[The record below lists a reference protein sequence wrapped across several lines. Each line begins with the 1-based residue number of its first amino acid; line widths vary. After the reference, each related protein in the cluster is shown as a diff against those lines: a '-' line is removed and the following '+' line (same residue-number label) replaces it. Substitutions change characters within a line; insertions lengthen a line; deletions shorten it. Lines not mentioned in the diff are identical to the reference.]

1 MVVNYFVIITSNFG
15 CYHVRITYI
24 ICIGDSADTM
34 GKPTILMPEILMG
47 NQCHHG
53 ETKSNIR

>member
-1 MVVNYFVIITSNFG
+1 MLLLSNFG
-15 CYHVRITYI
+15 YYHVIITYI
-24 ICIGDSADTM
+24 IRIGDSADTM

-47 NQCHHG
+47 NQCYYG

>member
-1 MVVNYFVIITSNFG
+1 MLLLRQIFG
-15 CYHVRITYI
+15 YYHVIITYI

-47 NQCHHG
+47 NQCYHG
-53 ETKSNIR
+53 ETKSNIRQ